1 MKKLVVLLAVVTSIS
16 AAAAELQIKGGYDF
30 KRNYVSD
37 SDAFDLKGGWT
48 AGLEYLFD
56 NQGEFEWGLGAEY
69 KFGQSKGKIE
79 GKYDG
84 SDSKGIMTQIPIY
97 ATGKVNLFTSESGKD
112 RLYLVGRVGYSL
124 NKESGNVKDSGG
136 KFDDGLYLAGG
147 LGTEVGPFA
156 IEALYERTQ
165 TPFTLSG
172 VKTND
177 YTETFGARIG
187 YRIGNTVNDRSP
199 KVVVQQVTVEKPVE
213 VIKYVDRV
221 VPGPTTTVMD
231 LNCKA
236 AQKMC
241 IINGFKVDGKIPNE
255 AEQKDLRTIA
265 SVLNSAVLDGGTIN
279 VVGHTD
285 STGSPAYNQK
295 LSVER
300 AQNVARLLREYG
312 LKNTVKFGTV
322 TGKGLTEP
330 MATNNTVE
338 GRYQNRRVE
347 LFFDKVD
354 FSKANVKFI
363 N

>member
-1 MKKLVVLLAVVTSIS
+1 MKKLVALLAVVASIS
-16 AAAAELQIKGGYDF
+16 ATAAELQIKGGYDF
-30 KRNYVSD
+30 KRDYISND
-37 SDAFDLKGGWT
+37 IAFDLKGGWT

-79 GKYDG
+79 DG
-84 SDSKGIMTQIPIY
+84 DKHQIMTQVPIY
-97 ATGKVNLFTSESGKD
+97 ATGKVNLFTSDSGKD
-112 RLYLVGRVGYSL
+112 RLYLIGRVGYSL
-124 NKESGNVKDSGG
+124 NDAAGDYKDAGIRF
-136 KFDDGLYLAGG
+136 KDGLYLAGG
-147 LGTEVGPFA
+147 VGTEIGPFA

-165 TPFTLSG
+165 TPYDYAGTRD
-172 VKTND
+172 ND
-177 YTETFGARIG
+177 YTEMIGARIG

-213 VIKYVDRV
+213 KIVYVDRV
-221 VPGPTTTVMD
+221 VTTPSTTVID
-231 LNCKA
+231 LNCRA

-255 AEQKDLRTIA
+255 AEQRDLRTIA
-265 SVLNSAVLDGGTIN
+265 NILNAAVVDGGTIN

-285 STGSPAYNQK
+285 STGSAAYNQK

-312 LKNTVKFGTV
+312 LKNTVKFGTI
-322 TGKGLTEP
+322 TGKGLTQP

-354 FSKANVKFI
+354 FTKANVKFI

>member
-1 MKKLVVLLAVVTSIS
+1 MKKLVALLAVVASIS
-16 AAAAELQIKGGYDF
+16 ATAAELQIKGGYDF
-30 KRNYVSD
+30 KRNYISD
-37 SDAFDLKGGWT
+37 YGSYDLKGGWT

-79 GKYDG
+79 DG
-84 SDSKGIMTQIPIY
+84 DKHQIMTQVPIY
-97 ATGKVNLFTSESGKD
+97 ATGKVNLFTSDSGKD
-112 RLYLVGRVGYSL
+112 RLYLIGRVGYSL
-124 NKESGNVKDSGG
+124 NDAAGDYKDAGI
-136 KFDDGLYLAGG
+136 KFKDGLYLAGG
-147 LGTEVGPFA
+147 VGTEIGPFA

-165 TPFTLSG
+165 TPYDYAGTRD
-172 VKTND
+172 ND
-177 YTETFGARIG
+177 YTEMIGARIG

-199 KVVVQQVTVEKPVE
+199 KVVVQQVVVEKPVE
-213 VIKYVDRV
+213 VIKYVEKQ
-221 VPGPTTTVMD
+221 VPVNTTVID
-231 LNCKA
+231 LNCRA

-241 IINGFKVDGKIPNE
+241 IINGFKVDGKVPNE
-255 AEQKDLRTIA
+255 AEQRDLRTIA
-265 SVLNSAVLDGGTIN
+265 NILNAAVVDGGTIN

-285 STGSPAYNQK
+285 STGSAAYNQK

-312 LKNTVKFGTV
+312 LKNTVKFGTI
-322 TGKGLTEP
+322 TGKGLTQP

-347 LFFDKVD
+347 LFFDRVD

>member
-1 MKKLVVLLAVVTSIS
+1 MKKLVALLAVIASIS
-16 AAAAELQIKGGYDF
+16 ATAAELQIKGGYDF

-37 SDAFDLKGGWT
+37 HGSIDLKGGWT

-69 KFGQSKGKIE
+69 KFGQKKGKVE
-79 GKYDG
+79 TTGKH
-84 SDSKGIMTQIPIY
+84 SLMTQVPVY
-97 ATGKVNLFTSESGKD
+97 ATGKVNLITSESGKD
-112 RLYLVGRVGYSL
+112 RLYLIGRAGYSF
-124 NKESGNVKDSGG
+124 NDAAGSYKDNDVKF
-136 KFDDGLYLAGG
+136 KDGLYLAGG
-147 LGTEVGPFA
+147 LGTEVGPFV
-156 IEALYERTQ
+156 IEGLYERTQ
-165 TPFTLSG
+165 TPFKVAGTSE
-172 VKTND
+172 ND
-177 YTETFGARIG
+177 YTETFGARLG

-199 KVVVQQVTVEKPVE
+199 KVVVQTQVVEKE
-213 VIKYVDRV
+213 VIKYVDRPV
-221 VPGPTTTVMD
+221 QVPGNDTTLIN

-241 IINGFKVDGKIPNE
+241 LINGFKVDGKVPNE
-255 AEQKDLRTIA
+255 TEQKDLRTIA
-265 SVLNSAVLDGGTIN
+265 TILNAAVLDGGTIN

-285 STGSPAYNQK
+285 NTGRAAYNQK

-312 LKNTVKFGTV
+312 LKNTVKFGTI
-322 TGKGLTEP
+322 TGKGLTQP
-330 MATNNTVE
+330 IATNGTTE

-347 LFFDKVD
+347 LFFDRVD

>member
-1 MKKLVVLLAVVTSIS
+1 MKKLVALLAVVASIS
-16 AAAAELQIKGGYDF
+16 ATAAELQIKGGYDF
-30 KRNYVSD
+30 KRSYISD
-37 SDAFDLKGGWT
+37 YGGYDLKGGWT

-79 GKYDG
+79 DG
-84 SDSKGIMTQIPIY
+84 DKHQIMTQVPIY
-97 ATGKVNLFTSESGKD
+97 ATGKVNLFTSDSGKD
-112 RLYLVGRVGYSL
+112 RLYLIGRVGYSL
-124 NKESGNVKDSGG
+124 NDAAGDYKDAGI
-136 KFDDGLYLAGG
+136 KFKDGLYLAGG
-147 LGTEVGPFA
+147 VGTEIGPFA

-165 TPFTLSG
+165 TPYDYAGTRD
-172 VKTND
+172 ND
-177 YTETFGARIG
+177 YTEMIGARIG

-199 KVVVQQVTVEKPVE
+199 KVVVQQVVVEKPVE
-213 VIKYVDRV
+213 VIKYVEKQ
-221 VPGPTTTVMD
+221 VPVNTTVID
-231 LNCKA
+231 LNCRA

-241 IINGFKVDGKIPNE
+241 IINGFKVDGKVPNE
-255 AEQKDLRTIA
+255 AEQRDLRTIA
-265 SVLNSAVLDGGTIN
+265 NILNAAVVDGGTIN

-285 STGSPAYNQK
+285 STGSAGYNQK

-312 LKNTVKFGTV
+312 LKNTVKFGTI
-322 TGKGLTEP
+322 TGKGLTQP

-347 LFFDKVD
+347 LFFDRVD